1 MKMQTTGEAPDSKNS
16 INDFLE
22 SISKLSLDDQ
32 LMISEIIHKRVIE
45 AKRKEIAKSV
55 KESKAEYLAS
65 KTGRGSVDD
74 FLNDLKSE

>member
-1 MKMQTTGEAPDSKNS
+1 MQTSPKGMNSNSS

-45 AKRKEIAKSV
+45 EKRNALAASV
-55 KESKAEYLAS
+55 KESKEEYLS
-65 KTGRGSVDD
+65 KKTKKGSVKD
-74 FLNDLKSE
+74 FINDIEAE

>member
-1 MKMQTTGEAPDSKNS
+1 MQTTGKVPDSKNS

-22 SISKLSLDDQ
+22 AISKLSLDDQ

-45 AKRKEIAKSV
+45 AKRKEIARSV
-55 KESKAEYLAS
+55 NESKAEYMAA

-74 FLNDLKSE
+74 FLSDLKSEQ